1 VWATKN
7 MLNQIQPTQRSKIN
21 FGITRM
27 TRNHENVFV
36 TDTYASVGSL
46 IDGESQQSDKFKD
59 IEMIPITE
67 IRDIEH
73 QPSRLEQ

>member
-1 VWATKN
+1 
-7 MLNQIQPTQRSKIN
+7 
-21 FGITRM
+21 
-27 TRNHENVFV
+27 V